1 MTGERERIGEG
12 DLSPDLLAHANINP
26 STGLAT
32 DYLNHFNEVIMLL
45 EMLPDIPDCAE
56 DVLAWAPADYI
67 THFEMSKFSEK
78 ELAIRAYSAVCTRLR
93 DALEAAIAEIDREVI
108 ALQDLLRQEMSSMEL
123 LQHAQQRAVETIRPL
138 LSQAG
143 SIIHGH
149 LPEEPS
155 TEGESTQADVDALFS

>member
-1 MTGERERIGEG
+1 MDVVSDNIGEG
-12 DLSPDLLAHANINP
+12 DLSPELLAHANINP

-56 DVLAWAPADYI
+56 DVLAWKPADYI
-67 THFEMSKFSEK
+67 THFSASKFSER
-78 ELAIRAYSAVCTRLR
+78 ELAIRAYGAVEERLR
-93 DALEAAIAEIDREVI
+93 KALEKCIAEIDQEVT
-108 ALQDLLRQEMSSMEL
+108 ALQQLLSGGDTTGEVLHLVQEK
-123 LQHAQQRAVETIRPL
+123 AVHIIRPL

-149 LPEEPS
+149 LPDDTKSSE
-155 TEGESTQADVDALFS
+155 ESTQADVDALFS